1 MSETAMRAALERI
14 ADMSGKTL
22 LGCACDGDGYPHC
35 CAQDVRRAHERGA
48 NRAFE
53 DAAAIA
59 KEALSSRNEGA
70 KP

>member
-1 MSETAMRAALERI
+1 MSDNTMRAALERI
-14 ADMSGKTL
+14 ADMSGLTL

-35 CAQDVRRAHERGA
+35 CSQDVRRAHERGA

-59 KEALSSRNEGA
+59 KEALSSAGELP
-70 KP
+70 K